1 MSTMTK
7 AQSAAD
13 LRAERAHLESARRV
27 LETLAEVR
35 RIGGRVDAR
44 AGARAV
50 GSSERSNPLAG
61 ITMEYDGEIRGL
73 SGVAHADE
81 LPARLAAIEQR
92 VAEIDAALPEAE
104 ERDARAD
111 VEREEQESA
120 EQQRRMRT
128 AMERARAAA
137 QDARRAEEALDAA
150 YAELDELIA
159 ASPIGRILDA
169 QGERQV
175 AGTAFHAAMVVLGKV
190 ALHGDGITDT
200 HRALLE
206 QLGPDANAARRALHV
221 DHPARLHTEPR
232 RLRYAALMQHLLNPP
247 THGGA

>member
-7 AQSAAD
+7 ARSAAD

-27 LETLAEVR
+27 LETIAAVR

-44 AGARAV
+44 SGTRVV
-50 GSSERSNPLAG
+50 GSSERPNPLAG

-73 SGVAHADE
+73 PGVAHAGE

-111 VEREEQESA
+111 VEREAQESA

-137 QDARRAEEALDAA
+137 QDAQRAEEALDAA

-159 ASPIGRILDA
+159 ASPLGRILDA
-169 QGERQV
+169 QGERRV
-175 AGTAFHAAMVVLGKV
+175 AGTAFHTALAVLGNV
-190 ALHGDGITDT
+190 ALHADGINDT

-206 QLGPDANAARRALHV
+206 QLGPDADAARRALHV
-221 DHPARLHTEPR
+221 DHPAHLRTEPR
-232 RLRYAALMQHLLNPP
+232 RLRYAALIQHLLNPP
-247 THGGA
+247 TNGGA